1 MKKLTIDETIERYEK
16 YLSLDITTVEPWI
29 ARSMMGTLNDL
40 RTEIEKKYPEL
51 LGDSA
56 THDEI
61 DDDFRYLSLYCRH
74 QNLMNRIQDA
84 KDHAEDMGIDISEA
98 DAKEIAEEFIDNHD
112 CNQTENDQFE
122 GIINEFVKNRETD
135 RGY

>member
-56 THDEI
+56 IHDEI
-61 DDDFRYLSLYCRH
+61 DDDFRYLSLYCRN
-74 QNLMNRIQDA
+74 QNLNFIEEA
-84 KDHAEDMGIDISEA
+84 KNYLESGKYNIY
-98 DAKEIAEEFIDNHD
+98 EFIDV
-112 CNQTENDQFE
+112 TTKK
-122 GIINEFVKNRETD
+122 INEQEISGR
-135 RGY
+135 

>member
-51 LGDSA
+51 LGDS
-56 THDEI
+56 EI
-61 DDDFRYLSLYCRH
+61 DDDFRYLSLYCRN
-74 QNLMNRIQDA
+74 QNLNFIEEA
-84 KDHAEDMGIDISEA
+84 KNYLESGKYNIY
-98 DAKEIAEEFIDNHD
+98 EFIDV
-112 CNQTENDQFE
+112 TTKKL
-122 GIINEFVKNRETD
+122 NEQEISGR
-135 RGY
+135 

>member
-61 DDDFRYLSLYCRH
+61 DYDFRYLSLYCRN
-74 QNLMNRIQDA
+74 QNLNFIEEA
-84 KDHAEDMGIDISEA
+84 KKYFESGKYNIYV
-98 DAKEIAEEFIDNHD
+98 FIDVA
-112 CNQTENDQFE
+112 TKKL
-122 GIINEFVKNRETD
+122 NEQEISGR
-135 RGY
+135 